1 MPAAR
6 PRRRY
11 SVRVDLRR
19 EGRGVPGRVSHVACL
34 FWFLA
39 PSLPPCYS
47 PS

>member
-39 PSLPPCYS
+39 P
-47 PS
+47 